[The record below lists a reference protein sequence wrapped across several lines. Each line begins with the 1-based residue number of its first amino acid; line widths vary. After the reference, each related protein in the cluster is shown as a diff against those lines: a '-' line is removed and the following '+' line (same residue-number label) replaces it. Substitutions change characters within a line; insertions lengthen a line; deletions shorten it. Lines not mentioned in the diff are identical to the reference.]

1 MFSIDHDKDMMLTL
15 TSERNVA
22 IRHGKDIMLT
32 LTSEHNVAHEARQR
46 HDADTYL

>member
-22 IRHGKDIMLT
+22 IRHGKDMMLT
-32 LTSEHNVAHEARQR
+32 LTSDRNVAHKARQR
-46 HDADTYL
+46 HDADTHI